1 VVFSNQAK
9 NVCLAIQYANFAT
22 MIQPNVSLA
31 LWDISK
37 IVMELARNHVALDN
51 LHMLFREYAKNVL
64 HLACSA
70 FLTVFVIVV
79 IFPRYIPICLEK
91 VVWLFVPMDI
101 SQIATISAKNVRA
114 TVYIVVGAQ
123 ITALNAMDITI
134 FSVI

>member
-1 VVFSNQAK
+1 MVFSNQARH
-9 NVCLAIQYANFAT
+9 VCLAIQYANFAT

-37 IVMELARNHVALDN
+37 IVMELARNHVVLDN

-70 FLTVFVIVV
+70 YLTVFVIVV

-101 SQIATISAKNVRA
+101 SQITTIPAKNVQA

-123 ITALNAMDITI
+123 IIALNAMETII